1 MMVSNDEMNSV
12 LNTIRN
18 MDGEQVSALVEAI
31 KLRRT
36 RISRTAVGGLNV
48 GDTVK
53 FTDRSGKLVHGT
65 VLKKAI
71 KNVTVDT
78 VNGRWKV
85 PASMLSP
92 A

>member
-1 MMVSNDEMNSV
+1 MMVSNNEMNDV

-18 MDGEQVSALVEAI
+18 MDGEQVSQLVEAI

-48 GDTVK
+48 GDNVK
-53 FTDRSGKLVHGT
+53 FTGRSGETVHGT